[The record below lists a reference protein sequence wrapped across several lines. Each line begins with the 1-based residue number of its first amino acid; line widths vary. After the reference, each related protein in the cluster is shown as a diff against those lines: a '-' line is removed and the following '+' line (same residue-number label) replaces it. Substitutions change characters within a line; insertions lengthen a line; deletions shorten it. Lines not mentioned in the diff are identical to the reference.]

1 MLNKNLINNDKTK
14 KIEADSYEE
23 DIYVDFIEDI
33 NEEDL
38 DDMLVE
44 DLDDFEDKIE
54 DIEKNYIDVDL
65 DDETNKFDLLY
76 HFNTNK
82 HKQEGK
88 HRLKEDTIFKGKT
101 DKRYEDGDEYLYE
114 ENNDCA
120 DIVNFFDYESVES
133 TNSLE
138 QNNLTKDV
146 YETLKI
152 KTGIDFTQNRRK
164 PNKETFNSYYNLL
177 LKDLG
182 FKYTKSEIFV
192 ELSFYFTDNI
202 FNMYKLL
209 DKKSATIIIKEL
221 INKGYLRNL
230 ENINFL

>member
-1 MLNKNLINNDKTK
+1 MLNKNLINNKPKSTED
-14 KIEADSYEE
+14 DSYEE
-23 DIYVDFIEDI
+23 DVYVDFIEDLE
-33 NEEDL
+33 EEDL
-38 DDMLVE
+38 EDVLVE
-44 DLDDFEDKIE
+44 DLDEEFEDKIE
-54 DIEKNYIDVDL
+54 DVEKNYIDVDL

-88 HRLKEDTIFKGKT
+88 HRLKEDTIFKGKSE
-101 DKRYEDGDEYLYE
+101 KRYEDGDEYLYE
-114 ENNDCA
+114 ENNDYA

-133 TNSLE
+133 SNSLE

-146 YETLKI
+146 YETLKE

-182 FKYTKSEIFV
+182 FKYTKSELFV

-209 DKKSATIIIKEL
+209 DKKSATVIIKEL